1 MLIRVNFCNDPD
13 WYQCGHFFIGEGE
26 SGEHV
31 KERMDNAFHGFHFAR
46 VSIDN
51 ANLLPKINWL
61 ALNGLGLE
69 FSPFI
74 PGMGKL
80 RIFWETIA

>member
-61 ALNGLGLE
+61 VLRRLG
-69 FSPFI
+69 
-74 PGMGKL
+74 
-80 RIFWETIA
+80 R